1 MPLRWVDEN
10 SLARVLA
17 GLFAGR
23 HRARLQD
30 GQLQGKS
37 VADAGHAEG
46 IGRAMGDGLQNT
58 TPCLV
63 ESGVGR
69 NTTRVLASD
78 RAWISR
84 GQLWSRL
91 AGGLL
96 VHVPQEWPG
105 CFSATASHRRR
116 SPCPDWRRV
125 TPSPSLS
132 SSRLLIPRRSL
143 VGMPGALP
151 VFGVPAAD
159 GGELAWLMQNV
170 AERWPGSTRAKKSGA
185 GVIRRRACFYLT
197 TCTTCSDWPSLRG
210 NHGHRASRRSHPT
223 HSARNGSPRAHRH

>member
-1 MPLRWVDEN
+1 MLPMRIVGKFESVATLSLAGGGWRFLPNATFFAARTVESSALNHFVEVTSASVGLPRSAVPLRWVDEN
-10 SLARVLA
+10 SLDRLLA

-37 VADAGHAEG
+37 VADAGHVEG
-46 IGRAMGDGLQNT
+46 IGRTMGDGLQNT

-116 SPCPDWRRV
+116 SPYPDWRRV
-125 TPSPSLS
+125 TLSPSPSS
-132 SSRLLIPRRSL
+132 SCLLIPRHSL
-143 VGMPGALP
+143 VGMPEALP
-151 VFGVPAAD
+151 VFGVPAA
-159 GGELAWLMQNV
+159 EL
-170 AERWPGSTRAKKSGA
+170 
-185 GVIRRRACFYLT
+185 
-197 TCTTCSDWPSLRG
+197 
-210 NHGHRASRRSHPT
+210 
-223 HSARNGSPRAHRH
+223 